1 MRALTIA
8 LCLTASVL
16 CVSVAQAARVRPLA
30 LPVDDQRV
38 LDRGAITGA
47 TTASS
52 AAGDV
57 AVLWRNGDT
66 VRLATRAVGGR
77 FFAPLVLP
85 GAASAE
91 NSSLEGPVVGVGG
104 GVLATWRNGTP
115 EDGETLQV
123 AVADPG
129 RAPGLLAP
137 LATPGGAG
145 ESPRA
150 EWRTTVS
157 ADGTAMMAVERGDAV
172 RVTERRLAGGFG
184 PEVVVSAPG
193 ELPELTSVRMI
204 RDDAGGVI
212 VTWTSK
218 MPCVAL
224 AAARCLINRVSTRA
238 AGAAGFGVP
247 QSLAEIPTGLTPVPR
262 VPTPQIQ
269 QPFAAADGAGRT
281 ALAWRRNDPGRFDGV
296 EVSLGS
302 ASRGFAPRVVLPGR
316 PSGLNTASGPPP
328 CGRIPGTPYLAGALP
343 AAGGGEVLLTQ
354 VVTGCGSSIQAF
366 TIGADGSVAGARV
379 LASGIGSHAATVL
392 RRGPRAALLIQ
403 SRRTIRVAFAQPDGT
418 FTALRRVGPKATQ
431 RFTGPGAIMRDGSVI
446 VEYGRG
452 CGPGRG
458 ANSEIAVVKP
468 RSVAQTT
475 RRIAPCGA
483 RAPTLI
489 DSRGAL
495 VTMSLDGASPD
506 SALLQGSATCPIPAA
521 LTAQRAH
528 RRAACR

>member
-1 MRALTIA
+1 MRTLTIA
-8 LCLTASVL
+8 LCVATWALCAS
-16 CVSVAQAARVRPLA
+16 AANATRVRPLA
-30 LPVDDQRV
+30 LPVTDQRV
-38 LDRGAITGA
+38 LDSGPITGG
-47 TTASS
+47 TTAWST
-52 AAGDV
+52 AGDV
-57 AVLWRNGDT
+57 AVLWRNGST

-77 FFAPLVLP
+77 FLAPLVLP

-91 NSSLEGPVVGVGG
+91 GSSLEGPVVGVGG

-123 AVADPG
+123 AASDPG
-129 RAPGLLAP
+129 TAPGLLAP
-137 LATPGGAG
+137 LATPGGAS

-150 EWRTTVS
+150 EWRSTVS

-172 RVTERRLAGGFG
+172 RVTERRPGGNFG

-193 ELPELTSVRMI
+193 ELPQLTSVRMI

-224 AAARCLINRVSTRA
+224 AAARCLVNRVSTRA
-238 AGAAGFGVP
+238 AGAAGFGAP
-247 QSLAEIPTGLTPVPR
+247 QSLAEVPTGLRPVPR

-269 QPFAAADGAGRT
+269 QPFAAPDGAGRT
-281 ALAWRRNDPGRFDGV
+281 ALVWQRNDPSSFDGV

-302 ASRGFAPRVVLPGR
+302 ASRGFAPRVVLPGL
-316 PSGLNTASGPPP
+316 PSGLNSASGPPP

-343 AAGGGEVLLTQ
+343 AAGGAEVVLIQ
-354 VVTGCGSSIQAF
+354 VVTGCGSSIQAY
-366 TIGADGSVAGARV
+366 TIAADGSVTSARV
-379 LASGIGSHAATVL
+379 LMAGVGSRATTVL
-392 RRGPRAALLIQ
+392 RRGPRAALLIE
-403 SRRTIRVAFAQPDGT
+403 SRSTIRVAFAQPDGT
-418 FTALRRVGPKATQ
+418 FTALRRVGPKVVQ
-431 RFTGPGAIMRDGSVI
+431 RFTGPGAIMRDGSVL

-458 ANSEIAVVKP
+458 TNSEIAVVKP
-468 RSVAQTT
+468 GAAAQVT

-495 VTMSLDGASPD
+495 VTLSLDGPSPD
-506 SALLQGSATCPIPAA
+506 SAILRGSATCPIPPA